1 MKRKTS
7 GANKPISVDRKT
19 EKDAD
24 ELVHSKIEKKPTE
37 KGEEDADD
45 IAHRQ
50 YKSAPDADSMADP
63 DDLVHEES
71 NNDE

>member
-50 YKSAPDADSMADP
+50 YKSAPDANSMADP